1 MCPVRTKGVPHP
13 PRCFLRKSAETIE
26 KKRVEFFLSAKK
38 RKRVRKD
45 VKRKNLSSVP
55 SGEWRVAGFELEWIG
70 PHPRCFLEVRILKG
84 LQEKN
89 A

>member
-1 MCPVRTKGVPHP
+1 MAKAHVASRGARRDDSRKGYPT

-45 VKRKNLSSVP
+45 VKRKNLSSAA
-55 SGEWRVAGFELEWIG
+55 SGRF
-70 PHPRCFLEVRILKG
+70 
-84 LQEKN
+84 
-89 A
+89 